1 MVDSEREQDA
11 GPAVGEGTAS
21 TSELAAP
28 DAAAPPAPLGAAE
41 SAAARPAEDAAPDAV
56 AAPVGDAAAAP
67 APAAAPTGDAGA
79 PPAADA
85 AAPPATAAAAPAG
98 PGFGAWL
105 RQFFWMDARLAAA
118 KRDGFVPDTPG
129 YLEFELAREGV
140 VCAQRLGELSDTK
153 SGVLLLRR
161 ESLELLVAAQA
172 ARAGLASEPTPSARW
187 SALLGH
193 PLGQAAVEGLSA
205 ADRSLLDT
213 AFAPDAAVRIAG
225 LPKDR
230 RAALGNALG
239 LVTERLA
246 EQLEREAQR
255 VASILYQRWLRIAA
269 AIVLLFAVVAG
280 LVALVRSAQPPEN
293 LARGQRVKVSSSNA
307 KHGCDP
313 QQVVDGNRGGL
324 GFHTNSEREPWVEI
338 DLGAP
343 KWVKKVVVYNRETN
357 PARAVPLTLE
367 LATEPG
373 QFHEVARRS
382 EVFDV
387 WTAEVPAQQ
396 ARYVR
401 LKLLKKEFF
410 HLAEIEV
417 Y

>member
-11 GPAVGEGTAS
+11 GAAVGEGTAS
-21 TSELAAP
+21 TSEPAATAAP
-28 DAAAPPAPLGAAE
+28 EAAAAPADAKPAEGAAPEVETAGDAAAPPAP
-41 SAAARPAEDAAPDAV
+41 
-56 AAPVGDAAAAP
+56 AAAP
-67 APAAAPTGDAGA
+67 AGDAGA
-79 PPAADA
+79 PPAGDA
-85 AAPPATAAAAPAG
+85 AAPPAPAAAAAAPAG
-98 PGFGAWL
+98 PGFGARL
-105 RQFFWMDARLAAA
+105 RQFFWMDARLEAA
-118 KRDGFVPDTPG
+118 KREGFAPDTPG
-129 YLEFELAREGV
+129 YPEFELAREGV
-140 VCAQRLGELSDTK
+140 VCAQRLGELADTK
-153 SGVLLLRR
+153 AGVLLLRR
-161 ESLELLVAAQA
+161 ESVELLVAAQA
-172 ARAGLASEPTPSARW
+172 ARAGLTSEATPSARW

-193 PLGQAAVEGLSA
+193 PVGRAAVEGISA
-205 ADRSLLDT
+205 DDRALLDD

-230 RAALGNALG
+230 RASLGNALG

-269 AIVLLFAVVAG
+269 AVVVLLAIVAG
-280 LVALVRSAQPPEN
+280 LVMLVRSARPPEN
-293 LARGQRVKVSSSNA
+293 LARGKPVKVSSSNA

-324 GFHTNSEREPWVEI
+324 GFHTNSEREPWVEV
-338 DLGAP
+338 DLGSA

-373 QFHEVARRS
+373 QFQEVARRS

-396 ARYVR
+396 ARFVR
-401 LKLLKKEFF
+401 LKLQKKEFF